1 MAIDWSK
8 VEGYSEDMSAEDK
21 LALLEKQT
29 GGIPGEPAGDPDL
42 KGAKGTVPKAQF
54 DKVSSEL
61 AAVKKQLRTKMT
73 EDEQAKADREAADQK
88 VQEELESLRRE
99 KALSTHKASYLA
111 MGYDEKTAE
120 AAATAMVDGDN
131 DALFA
136 AMRKHSEATEKAL
149 RAEILKDTPKP
160 PAGEPGDDESDG
172 VKLAKRVAQTAAAA
186 DKTANDILSK
196 YI

>member
-8 VEGYSEDMSAEDK
+8 VEGYTEGMSAEDK
-21 LALLEKQT
+21 LKLLEDQ
-29 GGIPGEPAGDPDL
+29 GIPGEDFDPAK
-42 KGAKGTVPKAQF
+42 KGFVPKAQF
-54 DKVSSEL
+54 DKVSSDL
-61 AAVKKQLRTKMT
+61 ASTKKQLRTKMT

-99 KALSTHKASYLA
+99 KALNAHKASYLA

-131 DALFA
+131 AALFA
-136 AMRKHSEATEKAL
+136 AMKKHGEATEKAL
-149 RAEILKDTPKP
+149 RDKILNDTPTP

-172 VKLAKRVAQTAAAA
+172 VKLAKRVAQTTAAA

>member
-21 LALLEKQT
+21 LDLLERQA
-29 GGIPGEPAGDPDL
+29 GGVPGEPAGDSDP
-42 KGAKGTVPKAQF
+42 KGAKGIVPKAQF

-61 AAVKKQLRTKMT
+61 AAVKKQLRSKMS
-73 EDEQAKADREAADQK
+73 EDEQKEADRAANDQK
-88 VQEELESLRRE
+88 IQEELESLRRD
-99 KALSTHKASYLA
+99 KALSAHKASYLA

-131 DALFA
+131 DALFSV
-136 AMRKHSEATEKAL
+136 MRKHSEAAERAL
-149 RAEILKDTPKP
+149 RARLLNETPTP
-160 PAGEPGDDESDG
+160 SPGEPDDDESDG
-172 VKLAKRVAQTAAAA
+172 VKLAKRVAKSTVEA
-186 DKTANDILSK
+186 DKSANDILSK

>member
-29 GGIPGEPAGDPDL
+29 GGIPGEPAGDPKSTKEYVAL
-42 KGAKGTVPKAQF
+42 KAQF
-54 DKVSSEL
+54 DKVSSDL
-61 AAVKKQLRTKMT
+61 ASTKKQLRTKMT
-73 EDEQAKADREAADQK
+73 EDEQGKADREAADKQM
-88 VQEELESLRRE
+88 QEELEALRRD

-120 AAATAMVDGDN
+120 AAATALVDGDTT
-131 DALFA
+131 ALFA
-136 AMRKHSEATEKAL
+136 AMKKHGETTEKAL
-149 RAEILKDTPKP
+149 RDKILNETPTP
-160 PAGEPGDDESDG
+160 PAGEPGDEKSAG
-172 VKLAKRVAQTAAAA
+172 VKLAQRVAKSAVEA
-186 DKTANDILSK
+186 DKAASDILSK

>member
-29 GGIPGEPAGDPDL
+29 VDIPGEPAGDPKSTKEYVAL
-42 KGAKGTVPKAQF
+42 KAQF
-54 DKVSSEL
+54 DKVSSDL
-61 AAVKKQLRTKMT
+61 ASTKKQLRTKMT

-99 KALSTHKASYLA
+99 KALNAHKASYLA

-131 DALFA
+131 AALFA
-136 AMRKHSEATEKAL
+136 AMKKHGEATEKAL
-149 RAEILKDTPKP
+149 RDKILNDTPTP

-172 VKLAKRVAQTAAAA
+172 VKLAKRVAQTTAAA

>member
-8 VEGYSEDMSAEDK
+8 IEGYSEDMSAEDK
-21 LALLEKQT
+21 LALLEKHSDST
-29 GGIPGEPAGDPDL
+29 PPADPKKTKEYIAL
-42 KGAKGTVPKAQF
+42 KAQL
-54 DKVSSEL
+54 DKTSSDL
-61 AAVKKQLRTKMT
+61 ASTKKQLRTKMT

-99 KALSTHKASYLA
+99 KALNAHKASYLA

-131 DALFA
+131 TALFA
-136 AMRKHSEATEKAL
+136 AMKKHGEATEKAL
-149 RAEILKDTPKP
+149 RDKILNETPTP
-160 PAGEPGDDESDG
+160 PAGESGDDESDG

>member
-8 VEGYSEDMSAEDK
+8 VEGYSEGMSAEDK

-29 GGIPGEPAGDPDL
+29 GGIPGEPAGDPKSTKEYVAL
-42 KGAKGTVPKAQF
+42 KAQF
-54 DKVSSEL
+54 DKVSSDL
-61 AAVKKQLRTKMT
+61 ASTKKQLRTKMT

-99 KALSTHKASYLA
+99 KALRDK
-111 MGYDEKTAE
+111 
-120 AAATAMVDGDN
+120 
-131 DALFA
+131 
-136 AMRKHSEATEKAL
+136 
-149 RAEILKDTPKP
+149 ILNETPTP